1 MFPLTGRGDGGNLG
15 AINGVLM
22 PMARGWRVDVLKNFL
37 YLYGP
42 NGAGKTR
49 LLQTME
55 ATVAQR
61 CAIGGVIRIGA
72 ESLIDEMV
80 SELPVERLGR
90 FFAKYV
96 EVENLMVDNCWV
108 LARRPHAAR
117 MFLRLLRARQNR
129 GKLTVVASDLPL
141 AILDHRDEEFANLVN
156 GAVIINLGRSL
167 PTLSH
172 TMPIRRSMERRTG

>member
-1 MFPLTGRGDGGNLG
+1 
-15 AINGVLM
+15 
-22 PMARGWRVDVLKNFL
+22 
-37 YLYGP
+37 
-42 NGAGKTR
+42 
-49 LLQTME
+49 ME
-55 ATVAQR
+55 AIVAQQ

-80 SELPVERLGR
+80 SELPVERPGR

-117 MFLRLLRARQNR
+117 MFLRLFRARQNR

-141 AILDHRDEEFANLVN
+141 AVIDNTDEEFAKLVK

-167 PTLSH
+167 PTFPH
-172 TMPIRRSMERRTG
+172 ATPIPRSMERCTG